1 MKSGFVTIIG
11 RPNVGKSTLINS
23 IVGSKISI
31 ATPKPQTT
39 RFNILGIYNSPGI
52 QIVFTD
58 TPGYHIAK
66 SALNEYMVKLA
77 LRSIEG
83 SDVIYLLVEVN
94 DFMGEEYPELFRAA
108 SRENVPVFLVINKID
123 KYSEKDVEQTRKV
136 FTEAFKF
143 DRVIEIS
150 ALTGK
155 NVSRLIEETASL
167 LKEGPEYFPPGQKTN
182 ISMQLQL
189 AEIIREY
196 VMLFLGKELPY
207 TTAVNVEEIEE
218 KENRKLYVDAVVYVS
233 REPQKAIV
241 IGRGGKMIKKIGS
254 FARFEMEQELKRDVY
269 LQLTVKVE
277 ENWPKLESKLKK
289 FGYIIP

>member
-39 RFNILGIYNSPGI
+39 RFNILGIYNSPEI

-77 LRSIEG
+77 LRSLEG

-108 SRENVPVFLVINKID
+108 SRENVPVFLVINKVD

-218 KENRKLYVDAVVYVS
+218 KENRKLHVDAVIYVS